1 MTYARSRRFP
11 LRNAHLWHICIDTS
25 PFNNLERHLKFSW
38 ATQSQTVASWLR
50 RGKEV
55 LLLLLLLLLVVA
67 PQPPMTKLI
76 MTMMT
81 YLSYYSFCAQGR
93 ASRRRIPSDDE
104 FISAGDEMS
113 CQDQGYV
120 WHVICV
126 LWSTVS
132 DQTRDRPGWLAVNL
146 PALLAQ
152 DFPPLMPRLCLH
164 SVPPV
169 PLPVLLHQSHSAREP
184 PTGGQTFGC
193 SLSPE

>member
-1 MTYARSRRFP
+1 M
-11 LRNAHLWHICIDTS
+11 
-25 PFNNLERHLKFSW
+25 
-38 ATQSQTVASWLR
+38 
-50 RGKEV
+50 

-93 ASRRRIPSDDE
+93 ATRRRILSDDE

-126 LWSTVS
+126 L
-132 DQTRDRPGWLAVNL
+132 
-146 PALLAQ
+146 
-152 DFPPLMPRLCLH
+152 
-164 SVPPV
+164 
-169 PLPVLLHQSHSAREP
+169 
-184 PTGGQTFGC
+184 
-193 SLSPE
+193 